1 MRLPVMVASDILN
14 HGTVESSGHGY
25 VQSLK
30 KKIQFILYYL
40 FVFQGMSLE
49 WQSYKLMPYVMR
61 LAEAVTGYQEKVR
74 FMQ

>member
-1 MRLPVMVASDILN
+1 MARLKVQAMVMFNSW
-14 HGTVESSGHGY
+14 
-25 VQSLK
+25 K

-74 FMQ
+74 YMQ

>member
-25 VQSLK
+25 VQ
-30 KKIQFILYYL
+30 FIKEKDSIHYYL

-74 FMQ
+74 YMQ

>member
-1 MRLPVMVASDILN
+1 MARLKVQAMVMFN
-14 HGTVESSGHGY
+14 
-25 VQSLK
+25 SLK

-40 FVFQGMSLE
+40 FVFQGMNLE

-74 FMQ
+74 YMQ